1 MKASRENVA
10 CPTESLES
18 VQGHDHVSE
27 HQGLESQTRNA
38 PQPEMNPFMQQFL
51 EMMQRM
57 APPPQ
62 SQPQDQVIDKNYE
75 IVRRQGAKVFTGT
88 TDPAEG
94 EEWLRNME
102 RVFDIIECTFEQKL
116 RYAVSLLE
124 KDALDWWEIVQGS
137 KNRLVN
143 LTNRKKVE
151 FLELKKNDL
160 SVAEYELQFLEAA
173 LRAKEISV
181 ERSSTDAKRKKL
193 TGVLVRREVGLEAE
207 KWVRLAGLLQCFRV
221 EAALLQLDLEGD
233 KVQPD
238 RSMEDLFLLVL
249 IAVRDTV
256 VNVGE
261 PNQLYVIVAISGD
274 ILSGTVLHGG
284 IIPKDLQLQG

>member
-143 LTNRKKVE
+143 LTWNDFLREFSDKYTPSVYRNRKKVE

-160 SVAEYELQFLEAA
+160 SVAEYELQF
-173 LRAKEISV
+173 
-181 ERSSTDAKRKKL
+181 
-193 TGVLVRREVGLEAE
+193 
-207 KWVRLAGLLQCFRV
+207 
-221 EAALLQLDLEGD
+221 
-233 KVQPD
+233 
-238 RSMEDLFLLVL
+238 
-249 IAVRDTV
+249 
-256 VNVGE
+256 
-261 PNQLYVIVAISGD
+261 
-274 ILSGTVLHGG
+274 
-284 IIPKDLQLQG
+284 